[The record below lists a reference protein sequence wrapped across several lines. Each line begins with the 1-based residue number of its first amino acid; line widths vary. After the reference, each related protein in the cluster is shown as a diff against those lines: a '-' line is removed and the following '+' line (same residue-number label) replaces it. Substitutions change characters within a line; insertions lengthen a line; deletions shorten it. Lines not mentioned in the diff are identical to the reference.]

1 MSCLSTTWSKPS
13 NQLGECGLS
22 NVRSWIVI
30 TSSLHRTDPCQSF
43 LYILYLA
50 VDANFKLKGKDRKL
64 QDIELMPGGGAFVE
78 ESAYQEHIKNYVDQ
92 PEVRRRCLTT
102 AFLY

>member
-1 MSCLSTTWSKPS
+1 ML
-13 NQLGECGLS
+13 
-22 NVRSWIVI
+22 
-30 TSSLHRTDPCQSF
+30 
-43 LYILYLA
+43 
-50 VDANFKLKGKDRKL
+50 
-64 QDIELMPGGGAFVE
+64 GGGAFVE